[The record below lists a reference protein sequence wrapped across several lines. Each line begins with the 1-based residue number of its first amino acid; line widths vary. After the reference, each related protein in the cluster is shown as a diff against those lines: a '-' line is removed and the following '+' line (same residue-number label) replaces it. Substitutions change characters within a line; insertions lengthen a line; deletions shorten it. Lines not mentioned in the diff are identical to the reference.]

1 MRTILFETVR
11 QLVVSGRTT
20 QLIVLVIFSI
30 VLLVCIWLGGKGKK
44 IELRPLPAI
53 NAIVE
58 AIGRAAELGKPIHF
72 NPGWYSLDSV
82 EAPQTVAALSI
93 FNYIMKYAVEAD
105 VRVITTLIRP
115 DVIPLIDDIMRSSY
129 AASGKLESYRPDDI
143 RYISGEQFAYIGGVA
158 KIFRDEEP
166 AATIAL
172 GGFMAYSLLLME
184 TAHSY
189 GQFKIAGTASW
200 HQIPFFAATA
210 DYILIGE
217 ELYAAGAYTSDDP
230 YMKGSILGQDI
241 VKIISIILLVVG
253 ILLSAIRSNLFF
265 NFLKW

>member
-1 MRTILFETVR
+1 MKTLIIEAIR
-11 QLVVSGRTT
+11 QLIFPGRTT
-20 QLIVLVIFSI
+20 QLVVLLIFSI
-30 VLLVCIWLGGKGKK
+30 VILVGIWLGSRGKE

-53 NAIVE
+53 NAMVE

-93 FNYIMKYAVEAD
+93 FNYIMKHAVEAD

-115 DVIPLIDDIMRSSY
+115 DIIPLIDDIMRSAY
-129 AASGKLESYRPDDI
+129 AASGKLESYRSDDI

-158 KIFRDEEP
+158 KIFREESP

-189 GQFKIAGTASW
+189 GQFKIGGTASW

-210 DYILIGE
+210 DYVLIGE
-217 ELYAAGAYTSDDP
+217 ELYAAGAYTADDP
-230 YMKGSILGQDI
+230 YLKGSILGQDI
-241 VKIISIILLVVG
+241 EKIITILLLIVG
-253 ILLSAIRSNLFF
+253 MLLSALRSTLFF
-265 NFLKW
+265 DFLRW